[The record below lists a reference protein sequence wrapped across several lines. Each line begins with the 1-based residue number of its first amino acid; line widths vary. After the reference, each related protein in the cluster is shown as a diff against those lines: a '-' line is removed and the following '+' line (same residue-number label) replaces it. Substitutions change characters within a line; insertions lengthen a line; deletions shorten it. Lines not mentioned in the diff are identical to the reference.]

1 MRYIRWPRLSA
12 GEEENVLSEAPVPR
26 RIAVRPVDWILF
38 IMAEGGA
45 LPFIER
51 I

>member
-1 MRYIRWPRLSA
+1 MRHIRWPRPSA
-12 GEEENVLSEAPVPR
+12 EEKEYVLSEAPVPR

>member
-1 MRYIRWPRLSA
+1 MRYVGWPRLSA
-12 GEEENVLSEAPVPR
+12 GEQEHALSEAPVPR

-45 LPFIER
+45 LPLMER